1 MPKIARLTKSII
13 AAATCA
19 ITTSAALAATPPKA
33 QEVAAS
39 TTAGPAKELTGQY
52 VYELMLA
59 EIAAA
64 RGEYQLAAAAYVDLA
79 RRTQDGRIAR
89 RATEISLMGQQLQ
102 QAGEAA
108 RLWVQAE
115 PDSVPALQTL
125 AVVLANGA
133 GSVSELEAPVARLL
147 ASGSAPLDSMLMQ
160 LPRLYA
166 RYPDKAAVAASIE
179 RLTQPYINM
188 PEAHFARAVAY
199 VGAQDTV
206 RAQSEAAEALRQR
219 PDWEAAALLR
229 AQSAPKAQQA
239 DAMAQLNEFAKRNPM
254 ARESRVLYAR
264 WLVSEKRFDE
274 ARVAYADLKKS
285 FPEDDDI
292 AYVVV
297 ALAVQSDDYDTAER
311 ELQRLIDRKYRD
323 PDLLRLQLGQVYEEA
338 GNSARAVEQ
347 YRQVGEGQHYAPAQ
361 ARMAMVMAKSGDV
374 AGARALLE
382 KAAAAGDED
391 ESAAYLMAESQM
403 LRDIGQPAEAQKVME
418 GLLAKQ
424 PDNPEALYESAMLDD
439 RLKNYDGMEKKLRRL
454 IQLKPDYA
462 HAYNALGYS
471 FVNRNVRLE
480 EAERLLT
487 KAIGLAPED
496 AAIMDSVGW
505 LRYRMGDLPGALDML
520 QRAYARL
527 QDSEVAAH
535 LGEVQWKMGRKDDAR
550 ATWDDALKAAP
561 DSPALR
567 ETIKRLTQ

>member
-1 MPKIARLTKSII
+1 MPNIARLTKSII

-19 ITTSAALAATPPKA
+19 IATSATLAADPPKA
-33 QEVAAS
+33 KELAAS
-39 TTAGPAKELTGQY
+39 TTSGPAKELTGQY

-64 RGEYQLAAAAYVDLA
+64 RGEYQLASAAYVDLA
-79 RRTQDGRIAR
+79 RRTQDARIAR

-133 GSVSELEAPVARLL
+133 GSVTELEAPVARLL

-160 LPRLYA
+160 LPRLYG

-199 VGAQDTV
+199 GGAQDNT
-206 RAQSEAAEALRQR
+206 RAQAEAAEALRLR

-229 AQSAPKAQQA
+229 AQSAPKEQQA
-239 DAMAQLNEFAKRNPM
+239 EAMAQLNEFAKRNPT

-274 ARVAYADLKKS
+274 ARAAYADLKKS
-285 FPEDDDI
+285 FPDDDDI

-338 GNSARAVEQ
+338 GNPARAVEQ

-382 KAAAAGDED
+382 KAAAAGDEE
-391 ESAAYLMAESQM
+391 ESAAYQMAESQM
-403 LRDIGQPAEAQKVME
+403 LRDMGQTAEAQKVME
-418 GLLAKQ
+418 SLLAKQ

-439 RLKNYDGMEKKLRRL
+439 RLKNYEGMEKKLRRL
-454 IQLKPDYA
+454 IELKPDYA

-471 FVNRNVRLE
+471 FVDRNVRLT
-480 EAERLLT
+480 EADQLLT

-505 LRYRMGDLPGALDML
+505 LRYRKGDLPGALDML
-520 QRAYARL
+520 QRAYAKL
-527 QDSEVAAH
+527 QDAEVAAH
-535 LGEVQWKMGRKDDAR
+535 LGEVQWKMGHKDDAR
-550 ATWDDALKAAP
+550 ATWEGALKTAP

>member
-79 RRTQDGRIAR
+79 RRTQDGRVAR

-311 ELQRLIDRKYRD
+311 ELRRLIDRKYRD

-471 FVNRNVRLE
+471 FVDRNVRLE